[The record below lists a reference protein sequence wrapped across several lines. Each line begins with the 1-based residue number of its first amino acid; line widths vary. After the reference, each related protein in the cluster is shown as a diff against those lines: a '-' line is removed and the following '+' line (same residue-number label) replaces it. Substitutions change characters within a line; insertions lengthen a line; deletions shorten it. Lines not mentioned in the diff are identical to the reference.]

1 MVTETELQNLEGCGT
16 CGLPRS
22 YYSCDE
28 TCKVPAGVTA
38 TQLAAF
44 VVKRRCLLEHEDEV
58 LRHGLER
65 LWPTL
70 PIEDQKRVREE
81 DQGSRAVVLGYWKA
95 RG

>member
-1 MVTETELQNLEGCGT
+1 MVTETELVNLGGCGT

-38 TQLAAF
+38 AQLAAF

-58 LRHGLER
+58 LRRGLEGI
-65 LWPTL
+65 WPTL
-70 PIEDQKRVREE
+70 PLEDQKRVREE
-81 DQGSRAVVLGYWKA
+81 DQASRAVVASYWQGK
-95 RG
+95 R